1 MEEKERKLKELEKEW
16 TRKVDENDVDD
27 EEDDNVHDIE
37 LGATNEMRE
46 EDEKDWIDDEKEE
59 DWIDEDE
66 VAFEAS
72 LKSVLEIRKGT
83 WNSLMER
90 LEVDAKE
97 TES

>member
-16 TRKVDENDVDD
+16 TRKVDENDVDE
-27 EEDDNVHDIE
+27 EEDDNAHDIE
-37 LGATNEMRE
+37 LGETIEPGEANEMLE
-46 EDEKDWIDDEKEE
+46 EDED

-66 VAFEAS
+66 AVLEAS

-90 LEVDAKE
+90 LEVEAKE

>member
-16 TRKVDENDVDD
+16 TRKVDENDVDE
-27 EEDDNVHDIE
+27 EEDDNAHDIE
-37 LGATNEMRE
+37 LAETIEPGEANEMLE
-46 EDEKDWIDDEKEE
+46 EDED

-66 VAFEAS
+66 AVLEAS

-90 LEVDAKE
+90 LEVEAKE